1 LSEIFLS
8 ENRNLSKTNKFD
20 YGRVNI
26 QGRDFPI
33 VLFSYFSLRNAFIFY
48 NLLLLD
54 KEIINIKEHY
64 NQFLTYGNDLMR
76 LKSHL
81 EELDLGING
90 FTEYSLVFSFYK
102 YMNYKFTND
111 SNSLLEATKGIE
123 RCMEIEEYNYELN
136 DEDPTLSILKV
147 FKKKIDFELQNLKK

>member
-1 LSEIFLS
+1 LSF
-8 ENRNLSKTNKFD
+8 
-20 YGRVNI
+20 
-26 QGRDFPI
+26 
-33 VLFSYFSLRNAFIFY
+33 FSYFSLRNAFIFY